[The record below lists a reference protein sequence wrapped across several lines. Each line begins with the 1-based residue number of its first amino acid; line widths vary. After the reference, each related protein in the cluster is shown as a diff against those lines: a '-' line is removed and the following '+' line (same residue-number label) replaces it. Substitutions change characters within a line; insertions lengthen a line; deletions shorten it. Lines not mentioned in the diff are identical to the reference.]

1 MGAIPG
7 GVAVARGSGPPDGKP
22 RLGGDTLTGWLFSA
36 PAVLLMSAFII
47 LPFILAFY
55 FSFTNE
61 RLLAPPGR
69 ETQWVGLDNYI
80 RVFENPR
87 FWTALVNNITFAV
100 IVVPLQT
107 FFALFLAIL
116 VNQKLRGVVVFR
128 TIFFMPITVVMAA
141 TAVIW
146 IVLLNPKGLVNT
158 FFEILTFGNFH
169 PDWLGDPA
177 YALAGIIMVS
187 IWASVGFQMVILLA
201 ALQDVPESLYEA
213 ARLDG
218 ANTRQQFRHVTLP
231 GIRNPL
237 LFVLTITTILAFRL
251 FDQVWIMPDRPGGP
265 LDATRTLM
273 VDIVDTGLNQQAV
286 GRGSALSVIFLLIV
300 LAVTIVQRRLVKQEG
315 EVR

>member
-1 MGAIPG
+1 MSVSQSGA
-7 GVAVARGSGPPDGKP
+7 AVKARAAPPEE
-22 RLGGDTLTGWLFSA
+22 RRVTGDTITGWLFSA
-36 PAVLLMSAFII
+36 PAVLLMAAFIVI
-47 LPFILAFY
+47 PFILAFY

-69 ETQWVGLDNYI
+69 ATEWVGLDNYM

-87 FWTALVNNITFAV
+87 FWTALGNNVVFALV
-100 IVVPLQT
+100 VVPLQT

-116 VNQKLRGVVVFR
+116 VNQRLRGVVVFR

-146 IVLLNPKGLVNT
+146 IVLLNPEGLVNT
-158 FFEILTFGNFH
+158 FFEIITFGNFH
-169 PDWLGDPA
+169 PDWLGDPQ

-218 ANTRQQFRHVTLP
+218 ANSWQQFRNVTLP

-237 LFVLTITTILAFRL
+237 LFVLTITTIFAFRL

-300 LAVTIVQRRLVKQEG
+300 LVVTIVQRRVIKQEG
-315 EVR
+315 EIR